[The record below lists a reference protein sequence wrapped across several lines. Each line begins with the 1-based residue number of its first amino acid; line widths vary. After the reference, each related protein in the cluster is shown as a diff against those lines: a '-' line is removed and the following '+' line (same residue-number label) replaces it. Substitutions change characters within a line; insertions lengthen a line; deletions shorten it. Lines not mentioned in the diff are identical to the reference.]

1 MALLRLHW
9 LNGIIGSIKALLRLS
24 CRMRTQRYSEHEDVY
39 SDLLTGEPG
48 SGTPACGEQDFFLVE
63 FVGVKCDVGSGSA

>member
-1 MALLRLHW
+1 
-9 LNGIIGSIKALLRLS
+9 
-24 CRMRTQRYSEHEDVY
+24 MRTQRYSEHEDVY